1 MLKDFNIWGGF
12 WLDMLKNFN
21 IWACFEPV
29 KLPLKAGSLGN
40 F

>member
-29 KLPLKAGSLGN
+29 KLPLKTCSYGN

>member
-21 IWACFEPV
+21 ISNMMRALC
-29 KLPLKAGSLGN
+29 
-40 F
+40 

>member
-21 IWACFEPV
+21 ISNMMRASC
-29 KLPLKAGSLGN
+29 
-40 F
+40 

>member
-1 MLKDFNIWGGF
+1 MLKDFNIWGCF

-29 KLPLKAGSLGN
+29 KLPLKTCSYGN